1 MVTASSF
8 APEDALHMPQM
19 VCIPLP
25 RTVAISDKV
34 KMISPPR
41 TGVTDVSRTEKFCM
55 APELAATAT
64 ATPVM

>member
-25 RTVAISDKV
+25 RTVAISDQV
-34 KMISPPR
+34 KMISPP
-41 TGVTDVSRTEKFCM
+41 
-55 APELAATAT
+55 AAFS
-64 ATPVM
+64 